1 MLAQSAWCRAIGLPA
16 LPPRPHFPRN
26 SLRLRGAA
34 TSSSGCCAC
43 SCASQPQARKQ
54 EHAHRPRKRQR
65 RRTRSH
71 AVEQSDAALDNSPDI
86 ESNPVDVQNFATD
99 NAPTS
104 DLTDVDLDAIISQ
117 GSFDQVSTGSQDWY
131 SELDKTSTSIVA
143 QDAEPQDDEE
153 DPDASYP
160 ERPSRSYTLASLLE
174 LADISLPEDFGEDEL
189 EVAITG
195 LQNRP
200 QKVQAGD
207 LYIHITK
214 PDEDVWG
221 CVHEALQRGAAA
233 VIAGE
238 VFEAE
243 EDLEVPVMLLPDCLD
258 AQQRLAIAFYDNPST
273 KMTVVGVTGSTGKT
287 TTSWLIRGMF
297 DELDKSAGLIGTVEY
312 GIDEFLMTE
321 DGDLWKRD
329 EPDTTLQRESSVP
342 NCLTPY
348 CGKYEVP
355 ETLPDGLHVHKI
367 MAGQAD
373 RGAAACVLECTT
385 SGLQEGRCD
394 YVDLDVAVFTNILQE
409 KVDAF
414 GGIAP
419 YLDAQGSL
427 FLKLQDPNR
436 QRAVVNSD
444 DPYADDLKRFAS
456 AVPVVTY
463 AINDRSADVHAEK
476 VVMGIWESEITVRTP
491 IGHLRIITPLI
502 GRNNVYNVLAAV
514 ATGLSIN
521 VPLKTIVA
529 GIEATEVVPGRT
541 EYIDLQQNFQVLV
554 DSANTP
560 GALNRLLE
568 DVRMC
573 GARKILLV
581 FGCEGEEDKAKRPYM
596 GEIAH
601 YKADTVIMT
610 NQNQRSEPPEEI
622 IQDIITG
629 FPDEI
634 LDKNA
639 RRPWAGGFLQDP
651 SRVSHTVREFLFYNQ
666 NIWRRYVCEDRYTAI
681 RWAIAAAQKGDV
693 VIVSGKGD
701 QDWTEV
707 ADGRGGSIRGWLDDR
722 VECRNALSKLY
733 RLDTLRYM
741 DRTEIPFVVMGDR
754 EPRHWEWGKK

>member
-1 MLAQSAWCRAIGLPA
+1 MPPSPRRGNKNMFTDRASDNVDAHVDLQSLAA
-16 LPPRPHFPRN
+16 
-26 SLRLRGAA
+26 
-34 TSSSGCCAC
+34 
-43 SCASQPQARKQ
+43 K
-54 EHAHRPRKRQR
+54 
-65 RRTRSH
+65 
-71 AVEQSDAALDNSPDI
+71 
-86 ESNPVDVQNFATD
+86 
-99 NAPTS
+99 NAPTA

-117 GSFDQVSTGSQDWY
+117 GSFDEDSTGSQDWY
-131 SELDKTSTSIVA
+131 SELDKTSTSIVV
-143 QDAEPQDDEE
+143 QDTEPQGDEE

-189 EVAITG
+189 EVAVTG

-221 CVHEALQRGAAA
+221 CVHEALQRGASA
-233 VIAGE
+233 VIAGD

-287 TTSWLIRGMF
+287 TTSWLIR
-297 DELDKSAGLIGTVEY
+297 
-312 GIDEFLMTE
+312 

-329 EPDTTLQRESSVP
+329 EPDPTLQRESSVP

-409 KVDAF
+409 KVDAL

-444 DPYADDLKRFAS
+444 DPYADDLKRFAA

-476 VVMGIWESEITVRTP
+476 VVLGIWESEITVRTP

-568 DVRMC
+568 DVKMS

-581 FGCEGEEDKAKRPYM
+581 FGCEGDEDKAKRPYM

-610 NQNQRSEPPEEI
+610 NQNQRSEAPEVI

-634 LDKNA
+634 LDNNA
-639 RRPWAGGFLQDP
+639 RKPWAGGFLQDP
-651 SRVSHTVREFLFYNQ
+651 SRVSPTVREFLFYHQ
-666 NIWRRYVCEDRYTAI
+666 NVWRRYVCEDRYSAI

-693 VIVSGKGD
+693 VVVAGKGD

-707 ADGRGGSIRGWLDDR
+707 SDGRGGFIRGWLDDR

-733 RLDTLRYM
+733 RLDTLRHM
-741 DRTEIPFVVMGDR
+741 DRTEIPFVVMGER